1 MESNTIDVPVAA
13 MERWLLT
20 LDEYKNLDRETLK
33 QRFPNLKDD
42 IKWNLIENKIVK
54 KNNIEISEDE
64 ELEAAKDLTAQ
75 EFARY
80 GLMPSQIP
88 EDMLDNFAKERLA
101 KNQDR
106 NMIRSQVISQKITNL
121 VKEKATLTQENISYE
136 DFAKLFE

>member
-1 MESNTIDVPVAA
+1 MYYLLPFRFERFEDSELLVNEVVDYLFCPQGTAA
-13 MERWLLT
+13 R
-20 LDEYKNLDRETLK
+20 
-33 QRFPNLKDD
+33 
-42 IKWNLIENKIVK
+42 IV
-54 KNNIEISEDE
+54 NREISEDE

-88 EDMLDNFAKERLA
+88 DDMLDNFAKERLA

-106 NMIRSQVISQKITNL
+106 SMIRSQVISQKITKL